1 MLVERTDESV
11 PRKLSVPERSE
22 RFEVVSKRLVGLS
35 IRNRLEPADSLVD
48 AFATCC
54 VSVCAL
60 QTRVLGILCVPSSG
74 ETRALLSFI
83 SVISICLFFPREKRC
98 KIFEKFWDV
107 FYPLF
112 GRLYLLH
119 A

>member
-1 MLVERTDESV
+1 MVVKGVVGGMGFDLHARVRDMLRW
-11 PRKLSVPERSE
+11 
-22 RFEVVSKRLVGLS
+22 
-35 IRNRLEPADSLVD
+35 
-48 AFATCC
+48 C
-54 VSVCAL
+54 VCAL
-60 QTRVLGILCVPSSG
+60 QTRVLGTLCVPSSG